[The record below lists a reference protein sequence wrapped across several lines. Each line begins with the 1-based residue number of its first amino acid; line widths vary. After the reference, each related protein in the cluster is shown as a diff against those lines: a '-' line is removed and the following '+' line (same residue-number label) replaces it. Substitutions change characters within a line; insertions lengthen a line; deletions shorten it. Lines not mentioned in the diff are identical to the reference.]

1 MKSNNKFSE
10 HIAVS
15 KLHKANL
22 SKPSMMSKAW
32 SQQAETQP
40 SASYTAVSE
49 QAKHD
54 GKQLLVYSATV
65 WWALRN

>member
-1 MKSNNKFSE
+1 
-10 HIAVS
+10 
-15 KLHKANL
+15 
-22 SKPSMMSKAW
+22 MMSKAW

-54 GKQLLVYSATV
+54 GKQLLVYAIYSLMSIAQLMSTGT
-65 WWALRN
+65 WEHL